1 MTAPDPLDAVAAVAD
16 AVLFE
21 GYLLYP
27 YRASAQ
33 KNALRWQFG
42 VLVPSDA
49 SERLAEPAR
58 SRTELLLEPRAGAT
72 LRLRVR
78 FLQVQQRTLVGPDGA
93 TLDELTVDGVPHFA
107 WDEALPRQ
115 VDAAVPVDDL
125 RERTTSVPITL
136 PGIETRE
143 PIIDTT
149 GTAHGAYVR
158 TTRPLTGHL
167 LVSGVPVPGPYGAL
181 RLRVDVV
188 NDATSGPDEA
198 REEVLRSSLIS
209 AHTVL
214 GLDAG
219 AFLSSADPPEWARPA
234 VAECVNEH
242 SWPVLAGP
250 EGSTRLVLASPII
263 LDDHPQLAPESPT
276 DLFDGT
282 ENDEILSLRT
292 LALTDDEKREA
303 RATDPRA
310 AGILDALDAMGPA
323 MFERLHG
330 TVRPGGRAP
339 DEDAQRSGAGPWSGD
354 AVPTLVTPGTPWWDP
369 AADASVDP
377 DTDTAAVDGVLVSR
391 GSAVILMPGAGSD
404 AQDTFLRGAAAT
416 VQAVLHDVDGQTHV
430 AVSIDDDPGADL
442 QALHGRYRYFR
453 PDELVCDTQRSGEHA
468 DRGAGA
474 VEDRSTRQESAP

>member
-1 MTAPDPLDAVAAVAD
+1 VTAPDLLPDPLDAVAAVAD

-42 VLVPSDA
+42 VLVPPAAAD
-49 SERLAEPAR
+49 RLAEPVR
-58 SRTELLLEPRAGAT
+58 SRTELLLEPRARAT

-78 FLQVQQRTLVGPDGA
+78 FLQVQQRTLVDPDGA
-93 TLDELTVDGVPHFA
+93 PLEALAVDGTPHFG
-107 WDEALPRQ
+107 WDEALPRRI
-115 VDAAVPVDDL
+115 DAAVPVDDL
-125 RERTTSVPITL
+125 RERTTSVPIAL
-136 PGIETRE
+136 PAAQTRA
-143 PIIDTT
+143 PITDAA
-149 GTAHGAYVR
+149 GTVHGAYVR
-158 TTRPLTGHL
+158 TTRALSGHV
-167 LVSGVPVPGPYGAL
+167 LVSAVPVPGPYGAL
-181 RLRVDVV
+181 RLRIDVV
-188 NDATSGPDEA
+188 NDAATGTGEP
-198 REEVLRSSLIS
+198 REEALRSSLIS

-219 AFLSSADPPEWARPA
+219 AFVSSADPPEWARPA
-234 VAECVNEH
+234 VADCVNAH

-250 EGSTRLVLASPII
+250 PGCTRLVLASPII

-310 AGILDALDAMGPA
+310 ADLLDALDAMGPA

-339 DEDAQRSGAGPWSGD
+339 DPPVDD
-354 AVPTLVTPGTPWWDP
+354 IPTLVTPGTPWWDP

-377 DTDTAAVDGVLVSR
+377 DTDTTVVDGRPVSR

-442 QALHGRYRYFR
+442 QVTHGRYRYFR
-453 PDELVCDTQRSGEHA
+453 PDEL
-468 DRGAGA
+468 A
-474 VEDRSTRQESAP
+474 VPAESEASSS

>member
-1 MTAPDPLDAVAAVAD
+1 VTAPDPLDAVAAVAD

-42 VLVPSDA
+42 VLVPPAAAD
-49 SERLAEPAR
+49 RLAEPAR
-58 SRTELLLEPRAGAT
+58 SRTELLLEPRSGAT

-78 FLQVQQRTLVGPDGA
+78 FLQVQRRALAGPDGA
-93 TLDELTVDGVPHFA
+93 PLDELTVDGTPYLP
-107 WDEALPRQ
+107 WDEALPRH

-125 RERTTSVPITL
+125 RERTTSVPIAL
-136 PGIETRE
+136 PGTESRE
-143 PIIDTT
+143 PITDAA
-149 GTAHGAYVR
+149 GTLHGAYVR
-158 TTRPLTGHL
+158 TTRPLTGHV
-167 LVSGVPVPGPYGAL
+167 LVSAVPVPGPYGAL

-188 NDATSGPDEA
+188 NDAPTGAEEP

-234 VAECVNEH
+234 VAACVNRH

-250 EGSTRLVLASPII
+250 EGTSRLVLASPII

-330 TVRPGGRAP
+330 TSRPGGRAP
-339 DEDAQRSGAGPWSGD
+339 EGVQDAI
-354 AVPTLVTPGTPWWDP
+354 PTLVTPGTPWWDP

-377 DTDTAAVDGVLVSR
+377 DTDTTLVGGRSVSR

-442 QALHGRYRYFR
+442 QATHGRYRYFR
-453 PDELVCDTQRSGEHA
+453 PDEL
-468 DRGAGA
+468 A
-474 VEDRSTRQESAP
+474 VPCRESAS

>member
-1 MTAPDPLDAVAAVAD
+1 VSVPEVTSDPLDEVAAVAD

-42 VLVPSDA
+42 VLVPPA
-49 SERLAEPAR
+49 FSESLAEPCR
-58 SRTELLLEPRAGAT
+58 SRTECLLEPRAGAT

-78 FLQVQQRTLVGPDGA
+78 FLQMQQRTVTDADG
-93 TLDELTVDGVPHFA
+93 TPCGSLTVDDAPHFG

-115 VDAAVPVDDL
+115 VDTSIAVDDL
-125 RERTTSVPITL
+125 RERTVTVPIVL
-136 PGIETRE
+136 PAAETRE
-143 PIIDTT
+143 PITDASGTVHGHYLRRTSALSGHVLASTT
-149 GTAHGAYVR
+149 
-158 TTRPLTGHL
+158 
-167 LVSGVPVPGPYGAL
+167 PVPGPYGAV
-181 RLRVDVV
+181 RLRIDVV
-188 NDATSGPDEA
+188 NDLATGPAVEPDRVRTPGRDDSP
-198 REEVLRSSLIS
+198 REEALRTSLIS

-219 AFLSSADPPEWARPA
+219 AFLSSADPPEWAAAA
-234 VAECVNEH
+234 VAACVNAH

-250 EGSTRLVLASPII
+250 AGTARLVLASPII

-292 LALTDDEKREA
+292 MALTDAEKREA

-310 AGILDALDAMGPA
+310 AHLLDAVDAMGPA

-330 TVRPGGRAP
+330 TSRPGGRAP
-339 DEDAQRSGAGPWSGD
+339 EAPD

-377 DTDTAAVDGVLVSR
+377 ETDSVLVGDRPVSR
-391 GSAVILMPGAGSD
+391 GSSVVLLPGGGSD
-404 AQDTFLRGAAAT
+404 AQDQFLRGFSAT
-416 VQAVLHDVDGQTHV
+416 VVAVVHDVDGQTHV
-430 AVSIDDDPGADL
+430 AVTIDDDPGADL
-442 QALHGRYRYFR
+442 QATHGRFRYFR
-453 PDELVCDTQRSGEHA
+453 PDEL
-468 DRGAGA
+468 A
-474 VEDRSTRQESAP
+474 VGDP

>member
-1 MTAPDPLDAVAAVAD
+1 VIAADPLDAVAAVAD

-42 VLVPSDA
+42 VLVPPA
-49 SERLAEPAR
+49 ATERLAEPAR
-58 SRTELLLEPRAGAT
+58 NRTELVLEPRSGAT
-72 LRLRVR
+72 LRLRLR
-78 FLQVQQRTLVGPDGA
+78 FLQVQQRALVGPGGA
-93 TLDELTVDGVPHFA
+93 PLDELTVDGTPHLA
-107 WDEALPRQ
+107 WDEALPRR
-115 VDAAVPVDDL
+115 VDAAVRVDEL
-125 RERTTSVPITL
+125 RERTTSVPIAV
-136 PGIETRE
+136 PAAETRE
-143 PIIDTT
+143 PITDAT
-149 GTAHGAYVR
+149 GTVQGAYVR
-158 TTRPLTGHL
+158 TTRALTGHV
-167 LVSGVPVPGPYGAL
+167 LVSAVPVPGPYGAL

-188 NDATSGPDEA
+188 NDASVSADEP
-198 REEVLRSSLIS
+198 REEVLRASLIS

-219 AFLSSADPPEWARPA
+219 AFLSSADPPEWARAA
-234 VAECVNEH
+234 VAECVNAH

-250 EGSTRLVLASPII
+250 EGSSRLVLASPII

-310 AGILDALDAMGPA
+310 AGLLDALDAMGPA

-339 DEDAQRSGAGPWSGD
+339 DEDAERSGAGPTSSD
-354 AVPTLVTPGTPWWDP
+354 AIPTLVTPGTPWWDP

-377 DTDTAAVDGVLVSR
+377 DTDTTLVDGRPVSR
-391 GSAVILMPGAGSD
+391 GSAVVLVPGAGSD
-404 AQDTFLRGAAAT
+404 AQDTFLRGVAAT

-442 QALHGRYRYFR
+442 QAAHGRYRYFR
-453 PDELVCDTQRSGEHA
+453 PDEL
-468 DRGAGA
+468 A
-474 VEDRSTRQESAP
+474 VPCRESAP